1 MIAPAALLW
10 LVAVAADG
18 GSASMEPERAP
29 EPGAPSVD
37 ECKLAILRPTL
48 LNMRPTDAYLADL
61 VADVLAVE
69 VGRASTCEIVT
80 EADIE
85 SMLAFEGQKQSLG
98 CDADAPSCLSEIG
111 DALGVDEVVTG
122 SITRAGA
129 RYALSLRRV
138 DVANARVTS
147 RAQRFSAPTP
157 EALSQAA
164 REGVVELVGADSVT
178 ASAPIVEEAE
188 EPSVFGPVLLW
199 GGVAGL
205 AVGAVIALGF
215 GGTGGIAWLV
225 KENPSGD
232 GNVRYAASVAWIP
245 LVVVGG
251 LGLLVVGA
259 GGAALG
265 ASFAL

>member
-1 MIAPAALLW
+1 MWLAIA
-10 LVAVAADG
+10 AADG
-18 GSASMEPERAP
+18 ASSTTDAPVAP
-29 EPGAPSVD
+29 ESEAPVA
-37 ECKLAILRPTL
+37 EQCKLAILRPTL

-164 REGVVELVGADSVT
+164 REGVSELVGV
-178 ASAPIVEEAE
+178 ASPGPVAPIVDEAE
-188 EPSVFGPVLLW
+188 APSALAPVLLW

-205 AVGAVIALGF
+205 AVGAVVAVVF
-215 GGTGGIAWLV
+215 GGAGGAAFLV
-225 KENPSGD
+225 KEDPSGD

-245 LVVVGG
+245 LVVVGA
-251 LGLLVVGA
+251 LGVVVVGA

-265 ASFAL
+265 TSFAL